1 MIPRILWVDDEA
13 SLIES
18 MKRQLRND
26 YDITA
31 AHSGDEGLKAISS
44 GAPFSVIVSDQR
56 MPGMDGI
63 EFLSLVKD
71 LSPDSIRIMLTGY
84 ADQDTAIDAV
94 NQGSIFRFLTKP
106 CPPHVVLRTLRDAY
120 RQYELVTAEKELLEK
135 TLTGSLAVMMDIL
148 ALANPVVFQR
158 ASRIGEYVDGI
169 VNAISIPNVWQV
181 KTAASLSHMGYITLP
196 TAVLEHYY
204 SGHRLS
210 PNEEAMMMGQ
220 VENTASLLDKIPR
233 MAPVVKIIHES
244 SASRNTAAVRTRDPI
259 AFGAN
264 ILHTAGELDRRL
276 MHGISR
282 QEILRGMALHTEEFN
297 EEIVKA
303 VAMVKATESSG
314 NRRVVMI
321 DQLANGMVVDEDVRT
336 KDGMLIVPKG
346 YVVNDTA
353 RRRLRNF
360 RLHDDIEDTI
370 AVLSETNNSGAM
382 PG

>member
-1 MIPRILWVDDEA
+1 VDDEA

-26 YDITA
+26 FDITA
-31 AHSGDEGLKAISS
+31 AHSGDEGLKTISAN
-44 GAPFSVIVSDQR
+44 APFSVIVSDQR

-120 RQYELVTAEKELLEK
+120 RQYELVTAEKELLEQ

-158 ASRIGEYVDGI
+158 ASRVGEYVDGI
-169 VNAISIPNVWQV
+169 VKAVSIPNVWQV
-181 KTAASLSHMGYITLP
+181 RTAAALSHMGYITLP
-196 TAVLEHYY
+196 TTVLENYY
-204 SGHRLS
+204 SGHRLG
-210 PNEEAMMMGQ
+210 PNEEAMMQGQ
-220 VENTASLLDKIPR
+220 VENTANLLDKIPR
-233 MAPVVKIIHES
+233 MAPVVRIIHES
-244 SASRNTAAVRTRDPI
+244 STSRNTPAVRAHDPV

-264 ILHTAGELDRRL
+264 ILHTASELDRRL
-276 MHGISR
+276 MHGMSR
-282 QEILRGMALHTEEFN
+282 QEILRGMALHPEEFN

-303 VAMVKATESSG
+303 IASVKLAESASG

-321 DQLANGMVVDEDVRT
+321 DQLANGMIVDEDVRT

-370 AVLSETNNSGAM
+370 AVLSDTNTHGAM